1 MTTRNDDD
9 ARGGSSAASG
19 EVIRGEVVS
28 SSSGRQDATDA
39 RGGENP
45 SVLNA
50 QPMGG
55 DPRGSSPVGGSSVGG
70 TGRAF
75 PGGYVYTV
83 RPGAGYGRAGA
94 GGAGA
99 SSAPIDLSSLKL
111 KNPLV
116 AGLLGLFL
124 GPIGLLYAS
133 IPWAIGTALVAVLL
147 GVTYLWLLLPAL
159 WVLCGGVGF
168 VKVIRDNAHKVL
180 EAMTAESKRGR
191 GSAAPPGSHAH
202 GGARRPRA

>member
-28 SSSGRQDATDA
+28 GSRTGRDPTTGRSGED
-39 RGGENP
+39 P
-45 SVLNA
+45 PVLDA

-55 DPRGSSPVGGSSVGG
+55 APFGGSTAGG
-70 TGRAF
+70 GAGRAF

-83 RPGAGYGRAGA
+83 RPGAGYGQAGGGGVGA
-94 GGAGA
+94 GGA
-99 SSAPIDLSSLKL
+99 SVDLSSLKL

-133 IPWAIGTALVAVLL
+133 VPWALGTALIAVLL

-180 EAMTAESKRGR
+180 EAMTAGSARGR
-191 GSAAPPGSHAH
+191 GSAAPPNP
-202 GGARRPRA
+202 GGPGGPGGPRYPRA